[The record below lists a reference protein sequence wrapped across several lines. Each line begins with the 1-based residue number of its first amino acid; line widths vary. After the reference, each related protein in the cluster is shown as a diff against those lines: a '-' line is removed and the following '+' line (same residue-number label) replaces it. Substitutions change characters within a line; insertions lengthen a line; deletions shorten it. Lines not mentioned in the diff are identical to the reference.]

1 MKKILLVIAFL
12 LTTASAFSQQGSDT
26 ISSDGNLLMGITRI
40 DSTITYCFT
49 FQNQNVPEVAVGY
62 IMGVTTPL
70 KVVRLLCINNDRQK
84 KQITYRSSLDDYLFL
99 IENGIS
105 SINYQISDGVA
116 PLKIDRLLLTKALMS
131 SVSQIGIAAN
141 TEKLDKIIAEESSQP
156 AFIETS
162 SPKTNEPNDLSLA
175 VSSAYQRSTSPISKK
190 SSTPIR
196 SAEPAISL
204 QSKEVSD
211 LSSLADEV
219 KNLKV
224 QLAKM
229 NLAEKDNTINH
240 SLGHYLYNA
249 GTYYQTA
256 IIVGLLGSIVGG
268 IIAVVGTTTD
278 YPLVMSVSGGVIALA
293 SGITSIVYYFQGCN
307 ALRDAGLSL

>member
-131 SVSQIGIAAN
+131 SVSKIGIAAN

-196 SAEPAISL
+196 SAEPAISF

-219 KNLKV
+219 KDLKV